1 MSNTIA
7 YSALDWI
14 RTDVQADALERHAN
28 TQQQST
34 STAELIVVD
43 GKTREV
49 QAKIDNLLTVL
60 EDQVSDALT
69 KRLGTLE
76 TELDHLRSRRA
87 TLAQTVPTELSKDI
101 NDLTEMAM
109 YMDDADL
116 SRLLQKAG
124 LVIYVYQDR
133 SIEAE
138 GRTYQYHGFNH
149 KTGQY
154 ILTDESGEQIDL
166 QEWQPE
172 SVPLPSDY
180 FSKDTAPHP
189 TTVDLLDPD
198 LPPELT

>member
-1 MSNTIA
+1 M
-7 YSALDWI
+7 YK
-14 RTDVQADALERHAN
+14 QPLERHAN

-34 STAELIVVD
+34 STAELIEVD

-76 TELDHLRSRRA
+76 TELDSLRSRRA
-87 TLAQTVPTELSKDI
+87 TLAQTAPTELSKDI
-101 NDLTEMAM
+101 NDLNAMAM
-109 YMDDADL
+109 EMNDVDL

-124 LVIYVYQDR
+124 LVIYVYQDK

-166 QEWQPE
+166 QEYQ
-172 SVPLPSDY
+172 
-180 FSKDTAPHP
+180 
-189 TTVDLLDPD
+189 
-198 LPPELT
+198 PELT